1 MSNTKKI
8 ETFKDLTRQNTG
20 THFLDSGGENGR
32 HWQQGEAPTEL
43 FSTVD
48 ANVGD
53 DSMWGCVI
61 NTGEFLDERLE
72 ILEELN
78 GEFDR
83 FSELEENEKSS
94 WFELVEAFKERKGW
108 ASLVRD
114 NTCNGET
121 DLSQEFIFE
130 VFATD
135 GDDTKDWIY
144 EGDIICIQT
153 HNGAD
158 IRGGYSKP
166 FFARA
171 SDFEET
177 SWLQWTLGWSATSG
191 TDENEEEIPREEL
204 QKHDEEFQP
213 GYSSNPTYHL
223 NEEIE
228 EITEVD
234 TKENAVTV
242 KLKSGVTL
250 TLYPTIY

>member
-43 FSTVD
+43 FSTID
-48 ANVGD
+48 ANVGS
-53 DSMWGCVI
+53 DSMWGCMI

-144 EGDIICIQT
+144 EGDFRRITARIFE
-153 HNGAD
+153 AD
-158 IRGGYSKP
+158 IQSP
-166 FFARA
+166 F
-171 SDFEET
+171 SLE
-177 SWLQWTLGWSATSG
+177 LPTLRRLPGCSG
-191 TDENEEEIPREEL
+191 L
-204 QKHDEEFQP
+204 
-213 GYSSNPTYHL
+213 
-223 NEEIE
+223 
-228 EITEVD
+228 
-234 TKENAVTV
+234 
-242 KLKSGVTL
+242 
-250 TLYPTIY
+250 